1 METHTSIIHEKISNN
16 LIKIK
21 RRIRQAAFI
30 SQRKLSAIT
39 IMAATKTV
47 PTEAILS
54 AHECGITNFGENY
67 VQEAEKKKMALGL
80 QTTDVE
86 WHMIGHLQSNKVN
99 KAVEI
104 FDVIESVDSV
114 SLAEAIAK
122 KATTKPIPI
131 MLEINISLESS
142 KFGFYP
148 EDLRTVYKKLKS
160 LSELCITGLM
170 TIAPQVSDTEKVR
183 PFFRHLRKLNDELG
197 LSELSMGMTND
208 FEIAIQ
214 EGATIIRL
222 GRALFG
228 PRPFVI

>member
-1 METHTSIIHEKISNN
+1 MLTHISEN
-16 LIKIK
+16 IKGINARIK
-21 RRIRQAAFI
+21 RAAFN
-30 SQRKLSAIT
+30 SKRNPSKIT
-39 IMAATKTV
+39 LLAATKTV
-47 PTEAILS
+47 PIETISKVYA
-54 AHECGITNFGENY
+54 CGIANFGENY
-67 VQEAEKKKMALGL
+67 VLEAGEKKKKLSNL
-80 QTTDVE
+80 YKKIK

-114 SLAEAIAK
+114 GLAEAIAR
-122 KATTKPIPI
+122 KATTKPVTI

-148 EDLRTVYKKLKS
+148 KDLHHVYKKLKS
-160 LSELCITGLM
+160 LPELCITGLM
-170 TIAPQVSDTEKVR
+170 TIAPQVSDPEKVR
-183 PFFRHLRKLNDELG
+183 PFFRHLRKLKDELG